1 MFTVEFEKDYS
12 VVTSMDEQNNHDDI
26 QMYLENNGVV
36 FLRQYVEEIDT
47 HQVIEISYKQLLDLW
62 TSMRQTEGLFKLELM
77 IDYSISSLS
86 KRIQELREQGFDIL
100 SVKKKHPITGQ
111 RYVRYIL
118 EGDNA

>member
-62 TSMRQTEGLFKLELM
+62 TSMRQTEGIFKLELRKSYEK
-77 IDYSISSLS
+77 ITAPINNQSFKKYKGYYS
-86 KRIQELREQGFDIL
+86 
-100 SVKKKHPITGQ
+100 T
-111 RYVRYIL
+111 
-118 EGDNA
+118 

>member
-47 HQVIEISYKQLLDLW
+47 HPVIEISYKQLLDLW
-62 TSMRQTEGLFKLELM
+62 TSMRQTEGLFKLEL
-77 IDYSISSLS
+77 IGKEKL
-86 KRIQELREQGFDIL
+86 
-100 SVKKKHPITGQ
+100 
-111 RYVRYIL
+111 
-118 EGDNA
+118 

>member
-62 TSMRQTEGLFKLELM
+62 TSMRQTEGLFKLEL
-77 IDYSISSLS
+77 IGKEKL
-86 KRIQELREQGFDIL
+86 
-100 SVKKKHPITGQ
+100 
-111 RYVRYIL
+111 
-118 EGDNA
+118 

>member
-1 MFTVEFEKDYS
+1 MYVVIFGYIGECNMFTVEFEKDYS

-62 TSMRQTEGLFKLELM
+62 TSMRQTEGLFKLEL
-77 IDYSISSLS
+77 IGKEKL
-86 KRIQELREQGFDIL
+86 
-100 SVKKKHPITGQ
+100 
-111 RYVRYIL
+111 
-118 EGDNA
+118 